1 MITLM
6 IREGAETHMKSH
18 EGKLTPLHFA
28 VERLGDA
35 VEAAMCLLEAEADK
49 ETKLYQRIGTLG
61 AVPTIA

>member
-1 MITLM
+1 
-6 IREGAETHMKSH
+6 MKSH